1 MLAFKGFTGGHH
13 PPHPH
18 VFFFYCLQYEKS
30 TWPVKWNGP
39 QPCREMS
46 LPQRTSGLKFKG
58 LPENKGVRRHF
69 HIFIRSYWF
78 PMSLLDLFPSPTA
91 ASVIAAHPSSR
102 RPQTNQLPGLLC
114 WAKTPQLQTGKGPT
128 PPFLSAYGAAMD
140 QTAQLLKS
148 IKHQEMG
155 RWDFVLPDLPPDNV
169 VGRRARSA
177 TPDDC
182 WGDVIGPG
190 RR

>member
-18 VFFFYCLQYEKS
+18 FFFFFYCLQYEKS

-78 PMSLLDLFPSPTA
+78 PCRSWTSSPPPPLPRSSQLIRPAGGLKLINYQACSAEQKRRSFKRGKDQRRRFSAHVELRWIKRHNYLSL
-91 ASVIAAHPSSR
+91 
-102 RPQTNQLPGLLC
+102 
-114 WAKTPQLQTGKGPT
+114 
-128 PPFLSAYGAAMD
+128 
-140 QTAQLLKS
+140 
-148 IKHQEMG
+148 
-155 RWDFVLPDLPPDNV
+155 
-169 VGRRARSA
+169 
-177 TPDDC
+177 
-182 WGDVIGPG
+182 
-190 RR
+190 